1 VQVYNEHKQT
11 RGCLKGDAAIMLKE
25 NISLVQL
32 FTLIVN
38 LLLGSSVVV
47 GIGKDAEQNGWIA
60 ILIATF
66 LGVGLMFFYFSL
78 IQLLP
83 NKNLYEMMEYCFTR
97 KVTVVLS
104 TVYVTYFL
112 YISTRVIRTF
122 GEMISAAIMPQT
134 PMVVIILSF
143 LLILAYVLYLGL
155 EVLGR
160 ISEILSP
167 YIYFFILFLVLF
179 LPISGVVRL
188 YRLQPVLGEG
198 WQPVFKAIFPSLLVF
213 PFGELIVFTIIFSS
227 IREWKKGWK
236 TSSIAV
242 LIAGLL
248 LVICT
253 ILMTVSLGTDVFQF
267 SSFPLLSTSRLV
279 SIGNFLERLDPIVV
293 FIMILG
299 VFIKSALLLYCGLK
313 GLEYIFRLPYR
324 YFVLPISILTAI
336 FTLLI
341 AANYGEHLEKGGYN
355 LINQFH
361 MVMQFLIPGV
371 TFIVLI
377 KKVRKQKQTN
387 GKRMQKDMNR

>member
-1 VQVYNEHKQT
+1 
-11 RGCLKGDAAIMLKE
+11 MLKE
-25 NISLVQL
+25 NISLIQL

-60 ILIATF
+60 ILIATI
-66 LGVGLMFFYFSL
+66 LGVGLMLFYFSL

-83 NKNLYEMMEYCFTR
+83 NKNLYEIMEYCFTR
-97 KVTVVLS
+97 KVTIVLS
-104 TVYVTYFL
+104 TVYITYFL

-134 PMVVIILSF
+134 PLEIIILTF
-143 LLILAYVLYLGL
+143 LLIVAYVLYLGL

-160 ISEILSP
+160 ISEIFSP

-188 YRLQPVLGEG
+188 NRLQPVLGEG
-198 WQPVFKAIFPSLLVF
+198 WQPIFKAVFPSLLAF
-213 PFGELIVFTIIFSS
+213 PFGELIIFTIIFSS
-227 IREWKKGWK
+227 IKELKKGWK
-236 TSSIAV
+236 ISSIAV
-242 LIAGLL
+242 LVAGLL

-253 ILMTVSLGTDVFQF
+253 ILMTISLGTDVFQF

-299 VFIKSALLLYCGLK
+299 VFIKSSLLLYCGLK

-324 YFVLPISILTAI
+324 YFVFPISILTAV
-336 FTLLI
+336 FTMLI
-341 AANYGEHLEKGGYN
+341 AANYGEHLEKGGYI

-361 MVMQFLIPGV
+361 LIMQLLIPGI
-371 TFIVLI
+371 TFLFLMR
-377 KKVRKQKQTN
+377 KVRKQKHTK
-387 GKRMQKDMNR
+387 GKTMPRDVN